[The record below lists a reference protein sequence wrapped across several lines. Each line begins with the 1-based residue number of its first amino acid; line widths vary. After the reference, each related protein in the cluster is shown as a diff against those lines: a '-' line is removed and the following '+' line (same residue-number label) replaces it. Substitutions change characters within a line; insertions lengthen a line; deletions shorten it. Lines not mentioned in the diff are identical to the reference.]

1 MASTVQVDLG
11 SATYRFCDSGVDL
24 PEYRTVELARSTF
37 NLAHAKMPTMSLKSF
52 PYKWTCLLGLI
63 FLGSIL
69 WSATLR
75 DEPSF
80 LFGILSFLGLFVSV
94 MASITVAIAE
104 RSKTALY
111 RVLITV
117 TLCLLIIPT
126 IRLGGFFQ
134 ERLFLMHLT
143 RFQEVTN
150 FLTEKEAARLNHG
163 DTVIMTGLPS
173 SYSDLHVADR
183 VLISS
188 KQKNITVR
196 YVSRDSSALGHSGYM
211 YRSDDDPAALER
223 EFPNVGYR
231 RIVPHW
237 FSFLE

>member
-1 MASTVQVDLG
+1 
-11 SATYRFCDSGVDL
+11 
-24 PEYRTVELARSTF
+24 
-37 NLAHAKMPTMSLKSF
+37 MSLKSF

-63 FLGSIL
+63 FLASIL